1 MIGGVLFTP
10 EVQAYEFKTCVVE
23 ENAITEVKDY
33 SKVANEEVCTYH
45 YYQGELNGI
54 EDVRLAFAKRSGVVI
69 GELWYDE
76 TSYSTPVIGFSS
88 QDNENE
94 ITFYVSDGITFS
106 SIGMVLTGEM
116 NGNQLVCFDERIQK
130 ESKLKNIKETS
141 GMRWIGNQTPIVV
154 LLKKIMFILSIVE
167 TVRES
172 MRFHCPMEQ
181 QDILISLCSA
191 KIGRM

>member
-76 TSYSTPVIGFSS
+76 TSYSTPVIGF
-88 QDNENE
+88 QAK
-94 ITFYVSDGITFS
+94 TTK
-106 SIGMVLTGEM
+106 M
-116 NGNQLVCFDERIQK
+116 
-130 ESKLKNIKETS
+130 KLPF
-141 GMRWIGNQTPIVV
+141 MCRMALRF
-154 LLKKIMFILSIVE
+154 LL
-167 TVRES
+167 
-172 MRFHCPMEQ
+172 
-181 QDILISLCSA
+181 
-191 KIGRM
+191 

>member
-1 MIGGVLFTP
+1 M
-10 EVQAYEFKTCVVE
+10 
-23 ENAITEVKDY
+23 
-33 SKVANEEVCTYH
+33 
-45 YYQGELNGI
+45 
-54 EDVRLAFAKRSGVVI
+54 
-69 GELWYDE
+69 
-76 TSYSTPVIGFSS
+76 
-88 QDNENE
+88 
-94 ITFYVSDGITFS
+94 SDGITFS

-130 ESKLKNIKETS
+130 ESKLKKYKGDIRYAMDRES
-141 GMRWIGNQTPIVV
+141 DAYCSPF
-154 LLKKIMFILSIVE
+154 KKIMFILSIVE